1 MFLEGVALGSKEI
14 LLSQVQEKV
23 EPAALDLKVDSPDH
37 SDVNKLYHL
46 RTPLDDIMCGAAGRG
61 LY

>member
-23 EPAALDLKVDSPDH
+23 ERCRLQH
-37 SDVNKLYHL
+37 
-46 RTPLDDIMCGAAGRG
+46 
-61 LY
+61 